1 MRSTQQEDAVIRTE
15 QDFHVAA
22 SPDVVFDRLGDM
34 RNEVQWNPMTQ
45 EMAKSTD
52 GEVGSG
58 TRFDGKMRR
67 VGPMHMVVTEYNRPR
82 RFASR
87 GGSRGASVDYA
98 ATFEPAEGG
107 TRVRTTMELEPR
119 GIAKVLAPLMARS
132 VAKQEDEAMQSFR
145 RWVEGSGAA

>member
-1 MRSTQQEDAVIRTE
+1 VEPDA
-15 QDFHVAA
+15 
-22 SPDVVFDRLGDM
+22 
-34 RNEVQWNPMTQ
+34 Q